1 MKKAKGKLCQILSL
15 MVRQAKKKLLRIDQ
29 CFDLTRPTKR
39 QILFPCPIGPAVFLK
54 IHAPSSGDC
63 YPKENNQNNIFLSGC
78 YLVPKWAP
86 KL

>member
-1 MKKAKGKLCQILSL
+1 MKIVNIIDSFETFQYKIL
-15 MVRQAKKKLLRIDQ
+15 
-29 CFDLTRPTKR
+29 PTKR

-63 YPKENNQNNIFLSGC
+63 YPKENNQNNTFLSGC